1 MPTGHPAKQFRVG
14 PWPSR
19 SRLTW
24 PPLWPSA
31 LTIGLTLML
40 IFLALPARAWSV
52 QVKPSA
58 PQLGDTLAVVV
69 QAAGSAP
76 TVTYGQ
82 KTYAMYALGGD
93 RYRALL
99 PTTPLDRPGKLSLQV
114 NADKTT
120 QAVTMTLRDR
130 SFPTQS
136 IWLPPDKSGDVSD
149 FEYDQVDAF
158 KQIVSPQKFWHGQL
172 RRPNDGPITTIYGV
186 RRYYN
191 GEFAKDY
198 FHRGVDYAGNVGS
211 AVIAPA
217 AGQVRLIGREKD
229 GFKVHGN
236 CVGIDHG
243 QGIASIF
250 LHLSRID
257 VKAGEMVQAGQS
269 IGALG
274 GTGAATGPHLH
285 WGFYVQGLSV
295 DPVPWREQGFE

>member
-1 MPTGHPAKQFRVG
+1 MRQANQVRFGQW
-14 PWPSR
+14 PWR
-19 SRLTW
+19 SRFIG
-24 PPLWPSA
+24 PPLWPSIWA
-31 LTIGLTLML
+31 AGLTLML
-40 IFLALPARAWSV
+40 IGLALPARAWSV
-52 QVKPSA
+52 QVTPSQ

-69 QAAGSAP
+69 KAAGSAP
-76 TVTYGQ
+76 TVTYRQ
-82 KTYAMYALGGD
+82 KTYAMYALSGN

-99 PTTPLDRPGKLSLQV
+99 PTTPLDRPGKLTLQV

-120 QAVTMTLRDR
+120 QTLTVNLRHR
-130 SFPTQS
+130 TFPTQS
-136 IWLPPDKSGDVSD
+136 IWLPPGQSGDVSD
-149 FEYDQVDAF
+149 FEYDRVDAF
-158 KQIVSPQKFWHGQL
+158 KQIISPQKFWDGKL
-172 RRPNDGPITTIYGV
+172 RRPNNGPITTIYGV

-217 AGQVRLIGREKD
+217 AGQVRLVGREKD
-229 GFKVHGN
+229 GFTVHGN

-243 QGIASIF
+243 QGVASIF

-257 VKAGEMVQAGQS
+257 VKDGDRVQAGQV

-295 DPVPWREQGFE
+295 DPAPWREQGFD